1 MEDQQLPPASNELEN
16 FFNIVFDSSTRAQVR
31 QAAVWAKV
39 CALCAFIGYGIA
51 LIVAIFGQYGYAT
64 ESESG
69 SRIEGVVRTT
79 SIMTVLVSALFGSFI
94 NYFLYRF
101 AAATVTGMDSLD
113 TIKTN
118 AGFDSLRIYFKIYGI
133 ILIVALSLV
142 VLIILGSILV
152 GLSRL

>member
-1 MEDQQLPPASNELEN
+1 MEDQQLPPASNQLEN
-16 FFNIVFDSSTRAQVR
+16 FFNIVFDASTRAQVR

-39 CALCAFIGYGIA
+39 CALSAFIGYGIA
-51 LIVAIFGQYGYAT
+51 LIVAIFGHYGYTT

-69 SRIEGVVRTT
+69 LRIEGVVRTT
-79 SIMTVLVSALFGSFI
+79 SIMTVLVSALFGGFI

-101 AAATVTGMDSLD
+101 AASTVKGMDSLD
-113 TIKTN
+113 TVKTN

-133 ILIVALSLV
+133 ILIVAFSLIGLV
-142 VLIILGSILV
+142 FLGGIIV